1 MNKKNYKQNVF
12 RERIVNNAATMRL
25 AALSLIYG
33 IWLQLN
39 PSILFRYSIYELLE
53 SIFDPNLISYAHII
67 SAIGLL
73 IGVVFGKREV
83 KNFFSIAIT
92 VIWTTLTM
100 SAFISPPP
108 NAFWIFFGFI
118 SILCYEAIWVD

>member
-1 MNKKNYKQNVF
+1 MDKKNYKQKVF
-12 RERIVNNAATMRL
+12 RERVVNNAATMRL

-39 PSILFRYSIYELLE
+39 PNILIQYSIYELLE
-53 SIFDPNLISYAHII
+53 SIFDPSFIDYAHVI

-73 IGVVFGKREV
+73 IGVLFSKREV

-92 VIWTTLTM
+92 VLWTTM
-100 SAFISPPP
+100 AISAFISPPP
-108 NAFWIFFGFI
+108 NTIWIFCGFI